1 MSDTNNFTIQQQ
13 IRLVNG
19 ATFFGTGELPER
31 DIPRLQMLDGG
42 TGINFEQLFGDFL
55 SVAGKEGIGGDALRN
70 VLKYF
75 YTPEQ
80 LPDEESKELYRWICE
95 KLKERFPAMTAP
107 GCYPPG
113 ILLGSTWN
121 PEVVYE
127 VGEALG
133 EEARAYGINVLLGT
147 PNVNIHRDI
156 RNGRLFEGYSEDP
169 CLAASLAPSLVQGVQ
184 KSGVAANVKH
194 FAANHQET
202 NRMNIDEH
210 IPERA
215 LHELYY
221 PGFKACVEAGVATV
235 MSAYNQ
241 INGVPCTENRTL
253 LSDMLRDEWG
263 FEGLVLSDWNA
274 VYHPAV
280 AINAGNDLAMPGPI
294 GPEKLTA
301 AAEDGSLNLDCL
313 AESANRVA
321 KLVKTYARPAEGTI
335 DVAKGDKAA
344 YDAAAE
350 GIILLKNGGNY
361 KGSDSSGV
369 LDTKAGNGTDSK
381 ENVLPLAASSNIALY
396 GKYAEHLLTCGEGS
410 AGILT
415 NRNVSLKDALSERFA
430 KVSVQCMEND
440 TDTLVYVYSLPG
452 QEGNDR
458 KDISLSKAV
467 TEEWETLLAEADAR
481 RLKKILVLNVSA
493 PVALEEWE
501 ARFDGIFCT
510 FLPGMQGAGAL
521 ADCLV
526 GAVNPSGR
534 LPLSWPKRMEDMPT
548 YLSFP
553 GDGMQVQYGEG
564 IFLGYRWYDA
574 RKIAPLYPF
583 GYGLSYTDFA
593 IEKITVE
600 AERFSDSV
608 TVNVT
613 VVNKGACAG
622 KTVVQLYVSDPESTL
637 TKPVKELK
645 AFRKVYLEPGES
657 KTITVT
663 LDRHAFESYDPN
675 LHMWTM
681 EEGYYEILSGFSSM
695 DIQGACTVYADVE
708 SPYSYGANTSVKVI
722 MERGELKD
730 IVKQFFA
737 EKVLPWSA
745 MLTGYEYTAQDTI
758 ELILGQ
764 VNCAGNDREVL
775 YQRLRTVEKL

>member
-1 MSDTNNFTIQQQ
+1 MSDTNKFTTQEQ

-19 ATFFGTGELPER
+19 ATFFGTGELPDK

-55 SVAGKEGIGGDALRN
+55 SVAGREGIGGDAIRN
-70 VLKYF
+70 VLNYF
-75 YTPEQ
+75 YTPEK
-80 LPDEESKELYRWICE
+80 LPDEESE
-95 KLKERFPAMTAP
+95 KLYHFILEKLSARFPNMIAP

-121 PEVVYE
+121 PEVIYA

-169 CLAASLAPSLVQGVQ
+169 CLAAGLAPSLVEGVQ

-241 INGVPCTENRTL
+241 INGVPCTENRVL
-253 LSDMLRDEWG
+253 LSDMLRGEWG
-263 FEGLVLSDWNA
+263 FEGLVMSDWNA
-274 VYHPAV
+274 VYHPAA

-294 GPEKLTA
+294 GPEKLTV
-301 AAEDGSLNLDCL
+301 AAEDGSLNMDCL

-321 KLVKTYARPAEGTI
+321 KLVKTYARPAEGSI
-335 DVAKGDKAA
+335 DVIKGDKAA

-350 GIILLKNGGNY
+350 GIILLKNG
-361 KGSDSSGV
+361 
-369 LDTKAGNGTDSK
+369 
-381 ENVLPLAASSNIALY
+381 NVLPLEASANIALY
-396 GKYAEHLLTCGEGS
+396 GKYAERLLTCGEGS

-415 NRNVSLKDALSERFA
+415 NRNVSLCEALTERFA

-458 KDISLSKAV
+458 KDISIPRAV
-467 TEEWETLLAEADAR
+467 TDEWEKLLAEADVR
-481 RLKKILVLNVSA
+481 GLKKILVLNVSA
-493 PVALEEWE
+493 PVALDEWE

-510 FLPGMQGAGAL
+510 FLPGMQGANAL
-521 ADCLV
+521 ADCLI
-526 GAVNPSGR
+526 GTVNPSGK
-534 LPLSWPKRMEDMPT
+534 LPLSWPKRMEDMST

-583 GYGLSYTDFA
+583 GYGLSYTDFM
-593 IEKITVE
+593 IEKITAE
-600 AERFSDSV
+600 AERFADSV

-613 VVNKGACAG
+613 VTNRGARAG

-645 AFRKVYLEPGES
+645 AFRKVYLEPQET
-657 KTITVT
+657 KTISVT
-663 LDRHAFESYDPN
+663 LSHHSFESYDPN
-675 LHMWTM
+675 LHLWTM
-681 EEGYYEILSGFSSM
+681 EEGYYEIIAGFSSCNL
-695 DIQGACTVYADVE
+695 QASCKVYAEVE
-708 SPYSYGANTSVKVI
+708 SPYSYGANTSVKII
-722 MERGELKD
+722 MERAELKN
-730 IVKQFFA
+730 IVKEFFA
-737 EKVLPWSA
+737 EQGLPWAA
-745 MLTGYEYTAQDTI
+745 MLTSYEYTAQDTI

-764 VNCAGNDREVL
+764 VKCAEEDREEI
-775 YQRLRTVEKL
+775 YQRLRTVEKM

>member
-1 MSDTNNFTIQQQ
+1 MSDTNKFTREEQ

-19 ATFFGTGELPER
+19 ATFFGTGEIPEK

-55 SVAGKEGIGGDALRN
+55 SVAGREGIGGDALRN

-80 LPDEESKELYRWICE
+80 LPDEESKVLYEWILE
-95 KLKERFPAMTAP
+95 RLSERFPAMTPP

-113 ILLGSTWN
+113 ILLGATWN
-121 PEVVYE
+121 PEVIYA

-169 CLAASLAPSLVQGVQ
+169 CLAAGLAPSLVQGVQ

-215 LHELYY
+215 LYELYY

-253 LSDMLRDEWG
+253 LSDMLRGEWG
-263 FEGLVLSDWNA
+263 FKGTVMSDWNA
-274 VYHPAV
+274 VYHPAK

-294 GPEKLTA
+294 GPEKLTTA
-301 AAEDGSLNLDCL
+301 AADGSLNMDCL

-321 KLVKTYARPAEGTI
+321 KLVKTYARPADGSI

-350 GIILLKNGGNY
+350 GIVLLKNE
-361 KGSDSSGV
+361 SD
-369 LDTKAGNGTDSK
+369 
-381 ENVLPLAASSNIALY
+381 VLPLAMSSKIALY
-396 GKYAEHLLTCGEGS
+396 GKYAERLLTCGEGS

-415 NRNVSLKDALSERFA
+415 NRNVSLYQALIERFA
-430 KVSVQCMEND
+430 KVSIQCMESD

-458 KDISLSKAV
+458 KDISVSKTV
-467 TEEWETLLAEADAR
+467 TEEWETLLAEAGAR
-481 RLKKILVLNVSA
+481 GMKKILVLNVSA
-493 PVALEEWE
+493 PVALDAWEE
-501 ARFDGIFCT
+501 RFDGIFCT
-510 FLPGMQGAGAL
+510 FLPGMQGANAL

-526 GAVNPSGR
+526 GAVNPSGK

-583 GYGLSYTDFA
+583 GHGLSYTEFS
-593 IEKITVE
+593 IEKIAAE
-600 AERFSDSV
+600 EERFSDSV

-613 VVNKGACAG
+613 VKNKGVRAG
-622 KTVVQLYVSDPESTL
+622 KSVVQLYVSDPESTL

-645 AFRKVYLEPGES
+645 AFRKIYLEPQES
-657 KTITVT
+657 KTVSVT

-675 LHMWTM
+675 LHTWTM
-681 EEGYYEILSGFSSM
+681 EEGYYKISAGFSS
-695 DIQGACTVYADVE
+695 GKAEGSCTVYADVE
-708 SPYSYGANTSVKVI
+708 SPYSYGAKTAVKII
-722 MERGELKD
+722 MEREELKN
-730 IVKQFFA
+730 IVKEFFV
-737 EKVLPWSA
+737 EKSFLWSA
-745 MLTGYEYTAQDTI
+745 MLTSYEYTAQDTI
-758 ELILGQ
+758 ELILEQ
-764 VNCAGNDREVL
+764 VNCTEEDRQVL
-775 YQRLRTVEKL
+775 YGRLRTVEKR

>member
-1 MSDTNNFTIQQQ
+1 MSDTNKFTIQEQ

-19 ATFFGTGELPER
+19 ATFFGTGELPEK

-55 SVAGKEGIGGDALRN
+55 SVAGREGIGGDALRN

-80 LPDEESKELYRWICE
+80 LPDEESEELYEWILE
-95 KLKERFPAMTAP
+95 KLLARFPAMTPP

-113 ILLGSTWN
+113 ILLGATWN
-121 PEVVYE
+121 PEVIYA

-133 EEARAYGINVLLGT
+133 EEAGAYGINVLLGT

-156 RNGRLFEGYSEDP
+156 RSGRLFEGYSEDP
-169 CLAASLAPSLVQGVQ
+169 CLAAGLAPSLVKGVQ

-241 INGVPCTENRTL
+241 INGVPCTENRAM
-253 LSDMLRDEWG
+253 LSDMLRGEWG
-263 FEGLVLSDWNA
+263 FEGVVMSDWNA
-274 VYHPAV
+274 VYHPAE

-294 GPEKLTA
+294 GPEALTV
-301 AAEDGSLNLDCL
+301 AAENGTLNMECL
-313 AESANRVA
+313 ATSANRVA
-321 KLVKTYARPAEGTI
+321 KMVKTYARPAEGEI
-335 DVAKGDKAA
+335 DVAKTDKVA

-350 GIILLKNGGNY
+350 GIVLLKNGTTC
-361 KGSDSSGV
+361 D
-369 LDTKAGNGTDSK
+369 GTDKRKEK
-381 ENVLPLAASSNIALY
+381 ENAGANVNTTEKPLPLASSSKIAIY
-396 GKYAEHLLTCGEGS
+396 GKYAECLLTCGEGS

-415 NRNVSLKDALSERFA
+415 NRNISLKDALEERFA
-430 KVSVQCMEND
+430 GVTLQRMEED
-440 TDTLVYVYSLPG
+440 TDTMIYVYSLPG

-458 KDISLSKAV
+458 KEISLPKTV
-467 TEEWETLLAEADAR
+467 TEEWNTLLTEAENR
-481 RLKKILVLNVSA
+481 GMKKILVLNVSA
-493 PVALEEWE
+493 PVTLDTWEE
-501 ARFDGIFCT
+501 RFDGIFCT
-510 FLPGMQGAGAL
+510 FLPGMQGANAL
-521 ADCLV
+521 ADCFT
-526 GAVNPSGR
+526 GTVNPSGK
-534 LPLSWPKRMEDMPT
+534 LPLSWPKRIEDMPT

-574 RKIAPLYPF
+574 RRIEPLYPF
-583 GYGLSYTDFA
+583 GYGLSYTEFGV
-593 IEKITVE
+593 EKITAE
-600 AERFSDSV
+600 TERFTDSV

-613 VVNKGACAG
+613 VANIGSRAG
-622 KTVVQLYVSDPESTL
+622 KTVVQFYVSDTESTL

-645 AFRKVYLEPGES
+645 AFRKVYLEPQER
-657 KTITVT
+657 KTVSVT

-675 LHMWTM
+675 LHAWTM
-681 EEGYYEILSGFSSM
+681 EEGYYEILAGFSS
-695 DIQGACTVYADVE
+695 GKTEASCTVYANVE
-708 SPYSYGANTSVKVI
+708 SPYSYGANTAVKI
-722 MERGELKD
+722 LMEDDRLKKT
-730 IVKQFFA
+730 VQRFFD
-737 EKVLPWSA
+737 EKKLPWA
-745 MLTGYEYTAQDTI
+745 LMLTSYEYTAQDTI
-758 ELILGQ
+758 EKILDDAK
-764 VNCAGNDREVL
+764 CAADAKEEL
-775 YQRLRTVEKL
+775 YGRLRKVEKR